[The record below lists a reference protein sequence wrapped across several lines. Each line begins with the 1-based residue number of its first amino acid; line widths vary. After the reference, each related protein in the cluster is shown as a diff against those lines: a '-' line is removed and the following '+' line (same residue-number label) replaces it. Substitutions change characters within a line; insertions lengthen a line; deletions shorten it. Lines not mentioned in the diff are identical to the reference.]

1 MQYHYYL
8 YGMRVTADLDFVQLD
23 PVRLPE
29 DDRDFGREKVRI
41 RAMDEEEEAQFRK
54 NTETASA
61 EVFRY
66 RKRLVV

>member
-41 RAMDEEEEAQFRK
+41 RAMDEEEEAQFRRLRLRK
-54 NTETASA
+54 
-61 EVFRY
+61 FFGY

>member
-54 NTETASA
+54 ERRLRLRK
-61 EVFRY
+61 FFGY

>member
-29 DDRDFGREKVRI
+29 DDRDFGWTRRRKHS
-41 RAMDEEEEAQFRK
+41 FGK

-61 EVFRY
+61 EVFWVQKKAGCVIVRWP
-66 RKRLVV
+66 

>member
-29 DDRDFGREKVRI
+29 DDRDFGREKVR
-41 RAMDEEEEAQFRK
+41 RKHSFGK

-61 EVFRY
+61 EVF
-66 RKRLVV
+66 

>member
-29 DDRDFGREKVRI
+29 DDRDFGREKVGSGRWTK
-41 RAMDEEEEAQFRK
+41 RRKHSLGK

-61 EVFRY
+61 EVFGY